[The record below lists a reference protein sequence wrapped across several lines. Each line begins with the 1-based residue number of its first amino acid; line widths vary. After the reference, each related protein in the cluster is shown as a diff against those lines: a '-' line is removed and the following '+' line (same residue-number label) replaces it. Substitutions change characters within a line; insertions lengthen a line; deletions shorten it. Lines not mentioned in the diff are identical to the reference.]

1 MDQRRSDVGQ
11 DVRAI
16 LETRTAISQKLEM
29 LEHRIQETV
38 EGTKT
43 TVEELVDRV
52 KDAADDFVDRTKQTF
67 DPTHQIH
74 QHPWAMV
81 GGAIVAGYVLGLLE
95 ARVASEAGR
104 RTMSSY
110 DAPAR
115 AGETGMVMTAAS
127 PLAQSNLWQDISRE
141 VSGEIE
147 HAKHAL
153 LEVGRSFVHEFFQQA
168 IPALGA
174 SILGRRDTRSAGS
187 AGQHRENG
195 SEVSRGVYSG

>member
-1 MDQRRSDVGQ
+1 
-11 DVRAI
+11 VRAI

-38 EGTKT
+38 DGTKS

-52 KDAADDFVDRTKQTF
+52 KEAADDFVDRTKQTF
-67 DPTHQIH
+67 DPTHQVH

-81 GGAIVAGYVLGLLE
+81 GGAIVVGYVLGLLE

-104 RTMSSY
+104 QGVSSY

-115 AGETGMVMTAAS
+115 TGEIASAMPAAS
-127 PLAQSNLWQDISRE
+127 SLSQSDLWQDLSRE
-141 VSGEIE
+141 VSEEIE
-147 HAKHAL
+147 HAKQAL

-174 SILGRRDTRSAGS
+174 SVLGRDTGSAGS
-187 AGQHRENG
+187 AARHRGNG
-195 SEVSRGVYSG
+195 SEAGRSVYSG